1 MTKAAKVVW
10 TEGMFLRPHHFQQS
24 ESYLLSQVREW
35 GTAQRPYMWGF
46 FDLQFDDAMLRHG
59 NVALT
64 SASGILPDGTPFAFS
79 NSRQAPPPLAIGDN
93 QTGQKVV
100 LALPARRD
108 GREEVIFSEAADSLA
123 RHISFEAEADDCN
136 EMSIGPAV
144 MQFSQLRL
152 RLMLES
158 DLTAEWTAIGVAL
171 VVEKR
176 NDSQLRL
183 DNGYI
188 PPMLNAIENPLIFSF
203 INDIKGLLEQRS
215 QQIGQRLQQPGR
227 FNNSDMVDF
236 MLLALINQHIGVVN
250 HLHSLPQLHPEQL
263 FSQWLGLATELS
275 TYTPQRACEG
285 SGLPVYH
292 HDDLARSFNELTLM
306 LRQRLSIVMEENAIQ
321 LPLIERSHG
330 LNVATVPDAN
340 MIREF
345 GFVLAVKANV
355 PSEMLNTHFPAQMKV
370 APVTKIRDLV
380 QLQLPGIVLRAMPS
394 APPQIP
400 WHAGY
405 SYFQLEKG
413 GELWKEMNKSGA
425 FALHLAGEFPGLD
438 MAFWAVRDVSA

>member
-24 ESYLLSQVREW
+24 ESYLLSQVRDW

-46 FDLQFDDAMLRHG
+46 FHLEFDEAMLRHG
-59 NVALT
+59 NVALS
-64 SASGILPDGTPFAFS
+64 SASGILPDGTQFAFS
-79 NSRQAPPPLAIGDN
+79 DSRLAPPPLAIDDN

-136 EMSIGPAV
+136 AMSIGPAV
-144 MQFSQLRL
+144 MQFGQLRL

-176 NDSQLRL
+176 SDSQLRL
-183 DNGYI
+183 DNTYI
-188 PPMLNAIENPLIFSF
+188 PPMLNSIAHPLLFSF
-203 INDIKGLLEQRS
+203 INDIQGLLEQRS

-236 MLLALINQHIGVVN
+236 MLLALMNQHIGVVS

-263 FSQWLGLATELS
+263 FSQWLALATELS
-275 TYTPQRACEG
+275 TYTPQRSCDG
-285 SGLPVYH
+285 SGLPVYD
-292 HDDLARSFNELTLM
+292 HDDLARCFNALVLM

-355 PSEMLNTHFPAQMKV
+355 PGEMLNTHFPAQMKV
-370 APVTKIRDLV
+370 APVTRIRDLV
-380 QLQLPGIVLRAMPS
+380 QLQLPGMVLRAMPS

-413 GELWKEMNKSGA
+413 GELWKEMDKSGA

-438 MAFWAVRDVSA
+438 MAFWAVRDVSV

>member
-1 MTKAAKVVW
+1 MTKTAKVVW

-24 ESYLLSQVREW
+24 ESYLLSQVRDW

-46 FDLQFDDAMLRHG
+46 FHLEFDEAMLRHG
-59 NVALT
+59 NVALS
-64 SASGILPDGTPFAFS
+64 SASGILPDGTQFAFS
-79 NSRQAPPPLAIGDN
+79 DSRLAPPPLAIDDN

-123 RHISFEAEADDCN
+123 RCISFEAETEDCN
-136 EMSIGPAV
+136 SLSVGPAV
-144 MQFSQLRL
+144 LQFGKMRL

-158 DLTAEWTAIGVAL
+158 DVTAEWTAIGVAQL
-171 VVEKR
+171 VEKR
-176 NDSQLRL
+176 SDNQLRL
-183 DNGYI
+183 DSTYI
-188 PPMLNAIENPLIFSF
+188 PPMLNSIQHPLLFSY
-203 INDIKGLLEQRS
+203 INDIQGLLEQRS

-227 FNNSDMVDF
+227 FNSSDMLDF
-236 MLLALINQHIGVVN
+236 MLLALLNQHIGVAN
-250 HLHSLPQLHPEQL
+250 HLHSLPLLHPEQL
-263 FSQWLGLATELS
+263 FSKWLALATELS
-275 TYTPQRACEG
+275 SYTPQRSCEG
-285 SGLPVYH
+285 GDLPVYD
-292 HDDLARSFNELTLM
+292 HDNLARSFNQLVLM

-340 MIREF
+340 MIRDF
-345 GFVLAVKANV
+345 GFVLAVKASV
-355 PSEMLNTHFPAQMKV
+355 PGEMLTTHFPAQMKV

-380 QLQLPGIVLRAMPS
+380 QLQLPGMVLRAMPS

-413 GELWKEMNKSGA
+413 GELWKEMDKSGA

-438 MAFWAVRDVSA
+438 MAFWAVRDVSV